1 MKKILAIIGI
11 TLCTSLGA
19 MAESSVTASVNELRA
34 QVNQVAVE
42 VAEGDEAGAVAAAEQ
57 AYQTWL
63 SLPPAVRRA
72 IERANPGTEQKLADL
87 DEEAVAQIEGES
99 ESESS
104 SGTTVNYTPRP
115 AARYHV
121 AKEVQDNQSGNTQ
134 TASNV
139 TTVETAS
146 GTAVAGGRARVTTSQ
161 SGSTTSAS
169 TTAAGG
175 AYNPNTGRWIAGAHR
190 GDASATQNAD
200 GSYDTSHSGQT
211 AVASSEGGAT
221 VSHSGSGD
229 DLGSGSGSYNSAT
242 SVQTASGQ
250 SYQNSNSYQNDTD
263 IFGSTG
269 LGQGSS
275 KSYSSGA
282 KKSSPQKASSSRTTA
297 TPSSGSRSGG
307 RKCR

>member
-1 MKKILAIIGI
+1 MKNVLAIIGI
-11 TLCTSLGA
+11 TLCTSLGVLA
-19 MAESSVTASVNELRA
+19 GASVAESVNELRA

-87 DEEAVAQIEGES
+87 DEEAVAQIEGD
-99 ESESS
+99 SESS

-121 AKEVQDNQSGNTQ
+121 AKEVQENQSGSSQ
-134 TASNV
+134 TGSSV
-139 TTVETAS
+139 TTVETAN

-175 AYNPNTGRWIAGAHR
+175 AYNPNTGRWIAGGHR
-190 GDASATQNAD
+190 GDVSATQNAD

-229 DLGSGSGSYNSAT
+229 DLGSGSGSYSSAT
-242 SVQTASGQ
+242 SVQTTSGQ
-250 SYQNSNSYQNDTD
+250 SYQNSNTYQNDTD

-269 LGQGSS
+269 LGQGAS
-275 KSYSSGA
+275 KSHSSGA
-282 KKSSPQKASSSRTTA
+282 KKQSPQKASSSRTKP
-297 TPSSGSRSGG
+297 TPSGGG
-307 RKCR
+307 RKRR